1 VKAVPVFYSPAMCAD
16 SESFSPSAA
25 KPAAVIEA
33 WGKMGIP
40 MEILE
45 PIPLAR
51 GHFYKAHDKDFVDGI
66 LDLRLMNG
74 FGNYSPAVAAS
85 LPYTSGSMFDAV
97 LCAWDNGVAAVSPTS
112 GFHHAGYDFAG
123 GFCTFNGLMIAAM
136 MCPTLDIGI
145 LDFDCHHGNGTVDII
160 GHFKMQD
167 RITHYSFGKD
177 KRNLSHRFLPN
188 LAEIVK
194 GFESCDVVIYQAG
207 QDPHVDDP
215 LGGYLTTEELF
226 ERDRIVFRTLRE
238 MGVPVAWNL
247 AGGYTDPLSTVI
259 NGHCNTMKAFAEFM
273 LDDLTPALAVD
284 II

>member
-1 VKAVPVFYSPAMCAD
+1 MKAVPVFYSPAMCAV

-25 KPAAVIEA
+25 KPVAVVEA

-40 MEILE
+40 LEILE
-45 PIPLAR
+45 PLPLTRAEL
-51 GHFYKAHDKDFVDGI
+51 YLAHDKDFVDGV
-66 LDLRLMNG
+66 LDFRLMNG

-85 LPYTSGSMFDAV
+85 LPYTSGSMYEAV
-97 LCAWDNGVAAVSPTS
+97 VEAMMNGVGAVSPTS

-167 RITHYSFGKD
+167 RITHYSFGRCKG
-177 KRNLSHRFLPN
+177 HRFLPN
-188 LAEIVK
+188 LEDIVR
-194 GFESCDVVIYQAG
+194 GFESCDVVIYQAA

>member
-1 VKAVPVFYSPAMCAD
+1 MKAVPVFYSPLMCAD

-33 WGKMGIP
+33 WGKMGVP
-40 MEILE
+40 MEIIAPETLTRE
-45 PIPLAR
+45 Q
-51 GHFYKAHDKDFVDGI
+51 FYKAHDKDFVDGI

-85 LPYTSGSMFDAV
+85 LPYTSGSMYEAV
-97 LCAWDNGVAAVSPTS
+97 VEAMMNGVGAVSPTS
-112 GFHHAGYDFAG
+112 GFHHAGYNFAG
-123 GFCTFNGLMIAAM
+123 GFCTFNGLMVAAM
-136 MCPTLDIGI
+136 MCPSLDIGI
-145 LDFDCHHGNGTVDII
+145 LDFDCHHGNGTIDII
-160 GHFKMQD
+160 EHFKVQD
-167 RITHYSFGKD
+167 RIQHYSYGRCKGG
-177 KRNLSHRFLPN
+177 RLLPN
-188 LAEIVK
+188 LENIIK

-215 LGGYLTTEELF
+215 LGGYLTTEELL

-247 AGGYTDPLSTVI
+247 AGGYTNPLSTVI
-259 NGHCNTMKAFAEFM
+259 NGHCNTMKAFAEFA
-273 LDDLTPALAVD
+273 LSDLTPALAVD